1 MSVRTPLA
9 DEICP
14 VARSLDI
21 LGDAWALLILRE
33 VFAGNR
39 RFDGLKAELGI
50 ADTVLS
56 KRLQSLVEAGLLE
69 RSPYSGSVR
78 PRVEYILTEAG
89 EDTLPILHSFARW
102 GRRHTTSPVPGR
114 GILIVECMVCG
125 IESHNADW
133 CQTCA
138 APLDRQR
145 TGWRRSSDPTKLI
158 ELASDPKET
167 SHANV

>member
-21 LGDAWALLILRE
+21 LGDPWSLLILRE

-56 KRLQSLVEAGLLE
+56 RRLQRLVETGLLH
-69 RSPYSGSVR
+69 RSPYGGSVR
-78 PRVEYILTEAG
+78 PPVEYVLTQAG
-89 EDTLPILHSFARW
+89 EDTLPVLHALARW
-102 GRRHTTSPVPGR
+102 GRNHTTSPIANG
-114 GILIVECMVCG
+114 GTLLVECVVCG
-125 IESHNADW
+125 TQSESADW
-133 CQTCA
+133 CLTCA
-138 APLDRQR
+138 APLDRER
-145 TGWRRSSDPTKLI
+145 TGWRR
-158 ELASDPKET
+158 ASDPSKLVT
-167 SHANV
+167 LGAFDRA